1 VASAALVSF
10 ALAGVG
16 LGATLTL
23 LRARRRGDAIG
34 QATHWQQ
41 LLLVAPGCLLA
52 AFLAWRLRPIP
63 GTNQLSKS
71 AFVVVGI
78 AIIALSFGAL
88 VAERFIASISIRR
101 LPEATSLRAL
111 ALLPVILP
119 PMALSGAIAG
129 ELGAP
134 IAAGVIVDLT
144 LLVAFAVGV
153 ELTIRAFVRLFLP
166 PPVHETA
173 KAAVESTLTKPIAE
187 GLARR
192 RLTDQPRP
200 QFGIDF
206 SRSCALAYARAAAVP
221 LLPFLLLLS
230 WGLSGIVLVSYSQ
243 CAIYE
248 RFGAPVAVFGPG
260 LHLVLPW
267 PLGKVRLVEFG
278 AVHETLLV
286 DAALSQIDEI
296 SAEASPPPSLDRLW
310 EQAHPAEAEYLVAND
325 AGVRKSFHSVAAD
338 LRVQWRVGLTQDAAL
353 EAAYRTE
360 APKALVRSTAS
371 RTVARALATRT
382 LDEVLGENRDR
393 FADMLRAAL
402 QADLDRLH
410 SGIDIVAL
418 IVEALHPPS
427 GAAQAYHG
435 VQAAEITASAL
446 VAAERGRAAAVR
458 TLGQQRSTEQ
468 IAQAQALAAELL
480 AQAKGDAARFD
491 ADREG
496 AAKGK
501 AVFIRERYYEK
512 LVAALSHVPIT
523 LVDNR
528 LGTTDAPV
536 LDLRPPVA
544 GAAPAKTPPE

>member
-1 VASAALVSF
+1 
-10 ALAGVG
+10 
-16 LGATLTL
+16 
-23 LRARRRGDAIG
+23 
-34 QATHWQQ
+34 
-41 LLLVAPGCLLA
+41 
-52 AFLAWRLRPIP
+52 
-63 GTNQLSKS
+63 
-71 AFVVVGI
+71 
-78 AIIALSFGAL
+78 
-88 VAERFIASISIRR
+88 
-101 LPEATSLRAL
+101 
-111 ALLPVILP
+111 
-119 PMALSGAIAG
+119 
-129 ELGAP
+129 
-134 IAAGVIVDLT
+134 
-144 LLVAFAVGV
+144 
-153 ELTIRAFVRLFLP
+153 
-166 PPVHETA
+166 
-173 KAAVESTLTKPIAE
+173 
-187 GLARR
+187 
-192 RLTDQPRP
+192 
-200 QFGIDF
+200 
-206 SRSCALAYARAAAVP
+206 
-221 LLPFLLLLS
+221 
-230 WGLSGIVLVSYSQ
+230 
-243 CAIYE
+243 
-248 RFGAPVAVFGPG
+248 
-260 LHLVLPW
+260 
-267 PLGKVRLVEFG
+267 
-278 AVHETLLV
+278 
-286 DAALSQIDEI
+286 
-296 SAEASPPPSLDRLW
+296 
-310 EQAHPAEAEYLVAND
+310 
-325 AGVRKSFHSVAAD
+325 
-338 LRVQWRVGLTQDAAL
+338 
-353 EAAYRTE
+353 
-360 APKALVRSTAS
+360 
-371 RTVARALATRT
+371 VARALATRT